1 MERNIQ
7 VSLFSVVSSNLK
19 LVFFPET
26 STLCFSLLETCFA
39 LLHVENAQ
47 RDGSIL
53 KCCGSV
59 GSDIYMFPEYIKLT
73 KELQNP

>member
-1 MERNIQ
+1 MEQNIQ
-7 VSLFSVVSSNLK
+7 VSLLSVVSSDLK

-39 LLHVENAQ
+39 LLGNAQ

-59 GSDIYMFPEYIKLT
+59 GSDIYTCLEYIKLT